1 MQVLARH
8 DVGESIPLDEVK
20 VVVAAAPRSVRLRIA
35 HALSVWSGV
44 TTHSGPS
51 IRDLLSCEVGAR
63 RLVVAYCDRTSP
75 EDLAVFKQLKCESPE
90 LLIVTVC
97 GSIDSRAV
105 RRLIDSGVD
114 GLVFF
119 DQLDAALPPTVAAVL
134 AGQMVVPRDLRVSV
148 QKPALSS
155 RERQILGMVVKGLSN
170 HEISSGMFLA
180 ESTVKSHLSSAYN
193 KLGVRS
199 RNEAI
204 ALILDPNSS
213 FGREIVALAPNAGLP
228 GAWPPPKLSYP
239 GC

>member
-1 MQVLARH
+1 M
-8 DVGESIPLDEVK
+8 
-20 VVVAAAPRSVRLRIA
+20 VAAAPRSVRLRIA

-51 IRDLLSCEVGAR
+51 IRDLLSREVGAR
-63 RLVVAYCDRTSP
+63 RLVVAYCDRASP

-180 ESTVKSHLSSAYN
+180 EEALSRVCHRPTTSWASVHATRRLRSSWTPTARSA
-193 KLGVRS
+193 GRS
-199 RNEAI
+199 SPLRRT
-204 ALILDPNSS
+204 P
-213 FGREIVALAPNAGLP
+213 GLP